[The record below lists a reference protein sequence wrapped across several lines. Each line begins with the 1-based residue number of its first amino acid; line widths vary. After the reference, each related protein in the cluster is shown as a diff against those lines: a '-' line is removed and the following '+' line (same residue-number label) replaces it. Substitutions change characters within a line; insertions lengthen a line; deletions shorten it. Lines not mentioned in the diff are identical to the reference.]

1 MNLILLDQSE
11 INANHRVLLQDRRG
25 AHILKVLRCGVG
37 DTVKIGLLNGPQGHG
52 RISACNH
59 DQVELEI
66 FFDTDDPVPPL
77 TDLILAL
84 PRPIMLQRVLSQAA
98 AMGVKKIFIA
108 NANRVEKSFFHASL
122 LQKERYQAFLLQ
134 GLEQAVATFIPEV
147 SIHKRFKP
155 FVQDYLPMI
164 INDYQTR
171 LIAHPTATATII
183 KHAWLPLQR
192 RVIIAI
198 GPEGG
203 WVDFEIARFQHLGFQ
218 SFSLG
223 NRILRVDT
231 AVPAILA
238 QIELLRTLSSTTS
251 ASPT

>member
-11 INANHRVLLQDRRG
+11 ITANNRVLLQDRRS
-25 AHILKVLRCGVG
+25 AHILKVLKCGIG
-37 DTVKIGLLNGPQGHG
+37 DTVRIGLFNGPQGHG
-52 RISACNH
+52 RISACDNN
-59 DQVELEI
+59 QVELVV
-66 FFDTDDPVPPL
+66 FLDADDSAPPL

-84 PRPIMLQRVLSQAA
+84 PRPIMLQRILSQAA
-98 AMGVKKIFIA
+98 AMGVRKIFIT
-108 NANRVEKSFFHASL
+108 NANRVEKSFFQASL
-122 LQKERYQAFLLQ
+122 LQNERYRTFILQ
-134 GLEQAVATFIPEV
+134 GLEQAMATFIPEV
-147 SIHKRFKP
+147 SIHKRFRP
-155 FVQDYLPMI
+155 FVQEYLPTI

-171 LIAHPTATATII
+171 LIAHPNATATII
-183 KHAWLPLQR
+183 EHVHPPLQH

-203 WVDFEIARFQHLGFQ
+203 WVDFEIARFQDLGFK

-238 QIELLRTLSSTTS
+238 QIDLLRSM
-251 ASPT
+251 PTPE